1 MKTIFII
8 LVLFLLFHVVSRI
21 IGRLLENDK
30 GEAFLILAM
39 VLLLFVF
46 FIFFILSIGS
56 CLSNI
61 GDTPSYDPYDDAFR
75 L

>member
-8 LVLFLLFHVVSRI
+8 LILFLLFHVVSRI

-30 GEAFLILAM
+30 GEAFLILAI
-39 VLLLFVF
+39 VLLLFV
-46 FIFFILSIGS
+46 FFILSIGS